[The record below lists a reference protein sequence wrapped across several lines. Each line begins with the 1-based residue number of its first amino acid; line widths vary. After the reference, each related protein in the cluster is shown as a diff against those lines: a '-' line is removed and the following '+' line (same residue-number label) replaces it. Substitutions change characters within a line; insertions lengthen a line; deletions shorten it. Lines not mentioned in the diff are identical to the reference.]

1 MTDFNTK
8 NPFKV
13 PELYFDRLEEQILDN
28 SEPRKNKVHF
38 KIPRGYF
45 DQLENDIAAKTKVQ
59 SNKSKIQRI
68 VLSVVGIAASFIL
81 LFSISYLR
89 PRKTLI
95 EEQAFDEYIEE
106 YYSEDLDGYE
116 ILSLLEEIE
125 NENPSNELNF
135 NQ

>member
-95 EEQAFDEYIEE
+95 EEQAFDEYVEE

>member
-13 PELYFDRLEEQILDN
+13 PDLYFDRLEEQILNNDKQM
-28 SEPRKNKVHF
+28 RKNVHF
-38 KIPRGYF
+38 KIPVDYF
-45 DQLENDIAAKTKVQ
+45 EKLESDIVAKTSSK
-59 SNKSKIQRI
+59 SNNSRIQRI
-68 VLSVVGIAASFIL
+68 ALSVAGIAATFAL
-81 LFSISYLR
+81 VFSVNFFR
-89 PRKTLI
+89 PTKALI
-95 EEQAFDEYIEE
+95 EEQAFDEYVEE

-125 NENPSNELNF
+125 NENLSKELNF